1 MHQLSRRN
9 VSRFTPLSHHFLQPL
24 QILSIKIFVRH
35 VWFYQWIQSKQKT
48 FYWLES
54 MNLNDNP
61 WDHVLY
67 GFIFTPLNWI
77 YAKWSLR
84 MLPLYWGHRVSGF
97 NKSCDPSFL
106 ILSSVTQ
113 SLNVWFSVNIL
124 SIVNNNNLNFLTN
137 SFVSFFTFCVSAI
150 FPKVYQVTFQ
160 FIIGFTSHKHCL

>member
-1 MHQLSRRN
+1 MPKFSHQL
-9 VSRFTPLSHHFLQPL
+9 PL

-35 VWFYQWIQSKQKT
+35 VRWLKSSKT
-48 FYWLES
+48 FWWLES

-124 SIVNNNNLNFLTN
+124 SIVNNNNLNFTTN
-137 SFVSFFTFCVSAI
+137 KTVSLFSHFVSQQYSQRYIKLHFS
-150 FPKVYQVTFQ
+150 
-160 FIIGFTSHKHCL
+160 L